1 MKLENGDRE
10 FITALLKRGGAN
22 SEEKQRIFTLYK
34 KYIDPTH
41 LQYVDSS
48 CSSCS
53 SSILRMWNKLKEL
66 L

>member
-1 MKLENGDRE
+1 MEERDKDFILE
-10 FITALLKRGGAN
+10 LLKRGGAN
-22 SEEKQRIFTLYK
+22 REEKQKIFELYK

-41 LQYVDSS
+41 LTYQDSP
-48 CSSCS
+48 CSSCT